1 MEGETDRGGSVNDDE
16 DSSFRDFVAARGPAL
31 MRLGYLLT
39 GGDQHAAEDLVQSAL
54 SKVVPRWGSIE
65 SPEAYVRQAMYRHQV
80 SWWRRPSNREAA
92 HAEVPDTPS
101 PDGTGTVDLR
111 LALRAALA
119 TLTLRQRAVLVLRY
133 LEDMS
138 EREVAE
144 TLGIS
149 VGTVRSTAHRSLA
162 LLRERTPA
170 LSDDHLTEE
179 FSR

>member
-1 MEGETDRGGSVNDDE
+1 VDDDE
-16 DSSFRDFVAARGPAL
+16 ASSFRDFVAARGPAL

-54 SKVVPRWGSIE
+54 SKAVPRWRSIE

-80 SWWRRPSNREAA
+80 SWWRRPSNRRETA
-92 HAEVPDTPS
+92 HAQVPDSPS
-101 PDGTGTVDLR
+101 PDDTGTVDLR

-138 EREVAE
+138 ERDVAE
-144 TLGIS
+144 TLGVS

-170 LSDDHLTEE
+170 LSDHDLIEE
-179 FSR
+179 ISR